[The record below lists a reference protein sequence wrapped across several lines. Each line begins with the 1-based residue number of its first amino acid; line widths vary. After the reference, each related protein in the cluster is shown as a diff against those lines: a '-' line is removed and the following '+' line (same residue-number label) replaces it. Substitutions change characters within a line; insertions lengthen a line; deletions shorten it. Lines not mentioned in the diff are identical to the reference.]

1 MKFYVFYHGQ
11 PEQWLKKGQG
21 ATALLKTI
29 LNLSFGNFILGLMVN
44 YINKSFPLHFYSVT
58 KMHVWNV
65 LFLAPEIKGNKY
77 AITLKYTSTHLFLWV
92 TGKVK
97 HNHGYCFN
105 RKTLKAECKK
115 VITSKSSFDKL
126 DISALLSLQRSFLC
140 GCQTQGHFIREK
152 SWSLGE
158 DP

>member
-29 LNLSFGNFILGLMVN
+29 LNLSFDNFILGLMVN

-77 AITLKYTSTHLFLWV
+77 VITLKFTLDSEVRV
-92 TGKVK
+92 TF
-97 HNHGYCFN
+97 HYI
-105 RKTLKAECKK
+105 RK
-115 VITSKSSFDKL
+115 DN
-126 DISALLSLQRSFLC
+126 
-140 GCQTQGHFIREK
+140 
-152 SWSLGE
+152 
-158 DP
+158 P